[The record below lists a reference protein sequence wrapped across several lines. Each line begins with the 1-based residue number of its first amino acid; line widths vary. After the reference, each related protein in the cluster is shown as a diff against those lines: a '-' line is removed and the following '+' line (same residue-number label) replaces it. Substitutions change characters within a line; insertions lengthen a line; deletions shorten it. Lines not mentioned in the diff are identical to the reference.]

1 MEDNKLMVSMKHKN
15 KLRLGICLCVL
26 LCLIVIWLTR
36 GTGFA
41 DSSFTTQEEQNV
53 ERTDRISLNDI
64 RFANFKDEDW
74 LDNDYIRCLRQY
86 LDDYNSGKIEDEFL
100 DPYKKK
106 LQGQFIIGDIKPNTF
121 GGATIYFT
129 LIESP
134 DDIFSAW
141 VYSVVDEFTGT
152 VTDYQVRSVTLEEMK
167 SGATK
172 EQLIQISK
180 DHPEMKL
187 W

>member
-1 MEDNKLMVSMKHKN
+1 MFCFIIGMLGAIMCSCGKPAPKENVKVEDETSY
-15 KLRLGICLCVL
+15 
-26 LCLIVIWLTR
+26 
-36 GTGFA
+36 
-41 DSSFTTQEEQNV
+41 
-53 ERTDRISLNDI
+53 NDI
-64 RFANFKDEDW
+64 RFADFKEEDW
-74 LDNDYIRCLRQY
+74 LDNEYIRCLRRY
-86 LDDYNSGKIEDEFL
+86 IDDYNKGLIEDEEL
-100 DPYKKK
+100 EPYKEKM
-106 LQGQFIIGDIKPNTF
+106 QGQFIIGDITPNTF

-129 LIESP
+129 FIDSP

-141 VYSVVDEFTGT
+141 VYSVVDASTGT
-152 VTDYQVRSVTLEEMK
+152 VTDYQVKSVNMEEQK

>member
-1 MEDNKLMVSMKHKN
+1 MKMFCFIIGMLVAIMCSCGKPASKESVEVEDETSY
-15 KLRLGICLCVL
+15 
-26 LCLIVIWLTR
+26 
-36 GTGFA
+36 
-41 DSSFTTQEEQNV
+41 
-53 ERTDRISLNDI
+53 NDI
-64 RFANFKDEDW
+64 RFADFKEEDW
-74 LDNDYIRCLRQY
+74 LDNEYIRCLRRY
-86 LDDYNSGKIEDEFL
+86 IDDYNKGLIEDEEL
-100 DPYKKK
+100 EPYKEKM
-106 LQGQFIIGDIKPNTF
+106 QGQFIIGDITPNTF

-129 LIESP
+129 FIDSP

-141 VYSVVDEFTGT
+141 VYSVVDASTGM
-152 VTDYQVRSVTLEEMK
+152 VTDYHVKSVTMEEQK

>member
-1 MEDNKLMVSMKHKN
+1 MKMFCFIIGMLGAIMCSCGKPAPKENVKVEDETSY
-15 KLRLGICLCVL
+15 
-26 LCLIVIWLTR
+26 
-36 GTGFA
+36 
-41 DSSFTTQEEQNV
+41 
-53 ERTDRISLNDI
+53 NDI
-64 RFANFKDEDW
+64 RFADFKEEDW
-74 LDNDYIRCLRQY
+74 LDNEYIRCLRRY
-86 LDDYNSGKIEDEFL
+86 IDDYNKGLIEDEEL
-100 DPYKKK
+100 EPYKEKM
-106 LQGQFIIGDIKPNTF
+106 QGQFIIGDITPNTF

-129 LIESP
+129 FIDSP

-141 VYSVVDEFTGT
+141 VYSVVDASTGT
-152 VTDYQVRSVTLEEMK
+152 VTDYQVKSVNMEEQK